1 MPKQPSDL
9 NRETPG
15 DDESEFVQAL
25 SAVEQSLAA
34 VKERYTQI
42 QVDRQRQVELGHRR
56 EEIRQSKRQNPLP
69 QLKKEL
75 REIEQELETIELNLA
90 SRLLSWR
97 SIIEPFWQAFWQAV
111 RFGGLGI
118 LIGWILKSYA
128 G

>member
-15 DDESEFVQAL
+15 DDESEFVEAL
-25 SAVEQSLAA
+25 AAVERSLAA
-34 VKERYTQI
+34 LKQQYNQI
-42 QVDRQRQVELGHRR
+42 QVDRQRHVELGHRR
-56 EEIRQSKRQNPLP
+56 EEIRQSRRQNPLP

-75 REIEQELETIELNLA
+75 QEIEKELETIELNLE
-90 SRLLSWR
+90 SRLFSWT
-97 SIIEPFWQAFWQAV
+97 SIIKPFWQAV

>member
-1 MPKQPSDL
+1 MPQQPSEF
-9 NRETPG
+9 NPQTPG

-25 SAVEQSLAA
+25 STVERSLAA

-42 QVDRQRQVELGHRR
+42 QVDRQRQAELGHRR
-56 EEIRQSKRQNPLP
+56 EAIHQQQRQNRLP

-75 REIEQELETIELNLA
+75 REIEQELETIELNLESSLFSWA
-90 SRLLSWR
+90 S
-97 SIIEPFWQAFWQAV
+97 IKQPFWQAV

-118 LIGWILKSYA
+118 LLGWILKSYA